1 MPPLPSMSSLLA
13 QMLNAKER
21 LPQNLKTLFE
31 MLYVQGLSD
40 EQVRERLKLPPE
52 VFARDK
58 SCMLRSLKAVA
69 S

>member
-40 EQVRERLKLPPE
+40 EQVRERLNLQPE